1 MPLLSRVVA
10 CSAWQWEHYNRRSAS
25 RPQLVVDPRPVQSS
39 SIAALRLQI
48 GSLLPRGRATAMT
61 TSSPNSGLQQV
72 PEVRRL
78 GREPGLDGLRAVA
91 VLIVFASHV
100 EAFLPLATLLVVP
113 GGTVGLDP
121 FFILSGFLITALL
134 LKEQSQYGTIMRWNF
149 YKRRAV
155 RLLPPLFF
163 LLIANVAIA
172 VALNAWSRQELNSLL
187 SVTFYYSNYYQA
199 SSKSLF
205 CSNLSPGY
213 EHLWSLSFE
222 EQFYLVWPWIVIFF
236 LTIKRSLRTVTIVI
250 LGTIAVIGIHR
261 GLGYYGPQSWC
272 YEFHATQ
279 DRADA
284 LLWGCLAAH
293 LWVRGPGTD
302 ETDPDSHLAGGA
314 HFARMPA
321 VHGPDWPVPVQRWFR
336 PYRPVVGD
344 RPARCPGGN
353 VVRPPNFRVETTRQ
367 TGPDRLRVLF
377 VARNHL
383 RRNRP
388 NRHRVELRTASAGR
402 LQLDAHDGADFV
414 VPSRTTPSALGAS
427 DDTAVT
433 KSDFTGGGDEFAA
446 RCRRFQTAGGRV
458 LERATAGAGDDHRGA
473 LRSLFGALR
482 ARGVTSLSASSIDPD
497 EVTKVL
503 FRYGRLPTTKGL
515 VEVVGVVPAVMVRAQ
530 HGWWSAEMNA
540 DGR

>member
-1 MPLLSRVVA
+1 
-10 CSAWQWEHYNRRSAS
+10 
-25 RPQLVVDPRPVQSS
+25 
-39 SIAALRLQI
+39 
-48 GSLLPRGRATAMT
+48 MT

-100 EAFLPLATLLVVP
+100 EAFLPLSTLLVVP

-149 YKRRAV
+149 YKRRMV
-155 RLLPPLFF
+155 RLFPPLFF

-222 EQFYLVWPWIVIFF
+222 EQFYLIWPWIVIFF

-293 LWVRGPGTD
+293 LWVRGREPTKWIRILVWPAALLLLACLPFTD
-302 ETDPDSHLAGGA
+302 L
-314 HFARMPA
+314 
-321 VHGPDWPVPVQRWFR
+321 
-336 PYRPVVGD
+336 
-344 RPARCPGGN
+344 
-353 VVRPPNFRVETTRQ
+353 
-367 TGPDRLRVLF
+367 TGPFLYRGGFDAIDLSSAIILLAVLGGTWSGRKIFEWKPLAKLGLIAYAFYLWHVTIFDEIGRIDNGWNYELRVL
-377 VARNHL
+377 VAFSWTL
-383 RRNRP
+383 TMALISWFLLERP
-388 NRHRVELRTASAGR
+388 
-402 LQLDAHDGADFV
+402 LQRWVH
-414 VPSRTTPSALGAS
+414 RTTPREPKHSTKVAQETEGHPVAATEPRDVEYSSAAPPEPEMSGAELS
-427 DDTAVT
+427 VP
-433 KSDFTGGGDEFAA
+433 SSEPS
-446 RCRRFQTAGGRV
+446 
-458 LERATAGAGDDHRGA
+458 ERAQ
-473 LRSLFGALR
+473 S
-482 ARGVTSLSASSIDPD
+482 P
-497 EVTKVL
+497 
-503 FRYGRLPTTKGL
+503 P
-515 VEVVGVVPAVMVRAQ
+515 
-530 HGWWSAEMNA
+530 
-540 DGR
+540 